1 MKIITFCDV
10 DQHLAG
16 ASERSTDVL
25 KDVSQ
30 AISVQSALIES
41 KHSMKSTRKGRYF
54 C

>member
-30 AISVQSALIES
+30 AISVQSADES
-41 KHSMKSTRKGRYF
+41 KQSMKSTHKGRYL